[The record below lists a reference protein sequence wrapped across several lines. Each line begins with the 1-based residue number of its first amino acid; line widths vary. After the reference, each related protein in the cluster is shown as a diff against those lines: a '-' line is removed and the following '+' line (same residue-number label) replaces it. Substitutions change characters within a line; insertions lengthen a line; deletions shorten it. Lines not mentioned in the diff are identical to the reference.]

1 VSATTE
7 FDRDRFMKLVAHFD
21 NENDNEALAAVR
33 HARAMLQK
41 AGMRFSEVPKL
52 FATNP
57 DIDAVVERA
66 RREAAEAQRKA
77 QAERAERRR
86 RANEQAEAAE
96 RARAELRRQLE
107 PKRHALI
114 ARYGSERAAFAAC
127 GLERSVETAY
137 ALAAKEYRMTRCGR
151 CWNERSDELPKEVIA
166 AIRRPGPFPRTIT
179 AAKAELDYWTAREA
193 ELALL
198 NYSESGD
205 FLSRASRERRRMVE
219 SRARRRK
226 A

>member
-1 VSATTE
+1 
-7 FDRDRFMKLVAHFD
+7 
-21 NENDNEALAAVR
+21 
-33 HARAMLQK
+33 
-41 AGMRFSEVPKL
+41 
-52 FATNP
+52 
-57 DIDAVVERA
+57 
-66 RREAAEAQRKA
+66 
-77 QAERAERRR
+77 
-86 RANEQAEAAE
+86 
-96 RARAELRRQLE
+96 
-107 PKRHALI
+107 
-114 ARYGSERAAFAAC
+114 
-127 GLERSVETAY
+127 
-137 ALAAKEYRMTRCGR
+137 MTRRGR
-151 CWNERSDELPKEVIA
+151 CWNERTDEWPKEVIA